1 MQQDLTIDTTG
12 LTYEDI
18 KPGVRHYVSHV
29 VSQVQN
35 PNGSWRK
42 IYAGEDHFKTKIG
55 LLPLHEW
62 APIARKVIEAA
73 GDGILL
79 DAIIEH
85 VKGYGWDFKAWGGA
99 ETTPWSAWSTVHTK
113 HGRSAVS
120 LHRQHIHH
128 SRRCSGRSRKW
139 R

>member
-62 APIARKVIEAA
+62 APIARQQATGSCSTRSSSTSRATAGTSKHGEA
-73 GDGILL
+73 LRP
-79 DAIIEH
+79 
-85 VKGYGWDFKAWGGA
+85 
-99 ETTPWSAWSTVHTK
+99 TPWSAWSTVHTK

-120 LHRQHIHH
+120 LHRQHIRH